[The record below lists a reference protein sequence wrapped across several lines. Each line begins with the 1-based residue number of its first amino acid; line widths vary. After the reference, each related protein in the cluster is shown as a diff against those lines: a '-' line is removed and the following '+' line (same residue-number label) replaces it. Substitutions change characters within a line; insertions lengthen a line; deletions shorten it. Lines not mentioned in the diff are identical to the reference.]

1 MSVDLSGYQTAVGVC
16 QCVRLDIP
24 SYGVLRLSTYHRAI
38 NITEPDGLVYQ
49 YDPAGILLSISEGVS
64 ELRASAVET
73 AVALTGIPLQYAVVV
88 QAQRIKGSRLDVYRV
103 FTDPETDQVLA
114 ISGNPVFMFRG
125 IVSNYGFSEQFNE
138 FSQDSSLVVNLS
150 CTSLVDLL
158 NTKIQGR
165 RTNSES
171 MRQFYPNDI
180 SFDRIVDLIGRPF
193 DFGGPVK
200 SGQNQ
205 STQPNTNTP
214 GNSDTVQTDFGGD
227 SA

>member
-16 QCVRLDIP
+16 QCVKLDIP
-24 SYGVLRLSTYHRAI
+24 DYAVLRLSTYHKPI
-38 NITEPDGLVYQ
+38 NIQEPDGVTYQ
-49 YDPAGILLSISEGVS
+49 YDPAGVLLSISEGVN

-73 AVALTGIPLQYAVVV
+73 SVALTGIPLQYAVIV

-103 FTDPETDQVLA
+103 FTDPVTDQVLD

-125 IVSNYGFSEQFNE
+125 IVNNYGFSEQFNE

-150 CTSLVDLL
+150 CTSLIDML
-158 NTKIQGR
+158 NTKITGR

-171 MRQFYPNDI
+171 QRQYYPNDT

-193 DFGGPVK
+193 DFGGPIK
-200 SGQNQ
+200 SGQSQ
-205 STQPNTNTP
+205 STQTNTG
-214 GNSDTVQTDFGGD
+214 GNNNTVQQDTAYASD
-227 SA
+227 